1 MNNLSNWMVSLAL
14 LALAGC
20 VVPPSTTIK
29 TPLTARPAERD
40 ALAPHNG
47 AIFQVGRNEHP
58 LFEDRHPRNVGDI
71 LTINIVETVSA
82 TQSASNSAANT
93 GSINASTPTI
103 TGPSAAGPLG
113 NKLLPFNFSDT
124 SSGSL
129 SSKSANAGANTFTG
143 TITVTVVE
151 VLPNGNLVVGGEKQ
165 MAINQSNGYIR
176 LSGVVDPAT
185 ITSSTTGYTVQSNQ
199 VSDAHIEYKD
209 ADNVDTSH
217 VMTVLGRAFL
227 SFLPF

>member
-1 MNNLSNWMVSLAL
+1 MKNLSNWIVILAL
-14 LALAGC
+14 LTLAGC
-20 VVPPSTTIK
+20 VVPPSSTIK

-40 ALAPHNG
+40 ALIPHNG
-47 AIFQVGRNEHP
+47 AIFQAGKFERP

-71 LTINIVETVSA
+71 LTINIVETISA
-82 TQSASNSAANT
+82 TQSASNSAANA
-93 GSINASTPTI
+93 GSMNAGTPTI
-103 TGPSAAGPLG
+103 ATNKTLLGPLTV
-113 NKLLPFNFSDT
+113 SSA

-129 SSKSANAGANTFTG
+129 SNKSAYTGANTFTG

-151 VLPNGNLVVGGEKQ
+151 VLPNGNLLVGGEKQ

-185 ITSSTTGYTVQSNQ
+185 ITSTITGYTVQSTQ
-199 VSDAHIEYKD
+199 VADVHIDYKD
-209 ADNVDTSH
+209 ADNLDTSQ
-217 VMTVLGRAFL
+217 VMTMLGRAFL

>member
-1 MNNLSNWMVSLAL
+1 MKNLSNWIVTLTL

-20 VVPPSTTIK
+20 AVPPSTTIK

-47 AIFQVGRNEHP
+47 AIFQAGKNDHP

-71 LTINIVETVSA
+71 LTINIVETISA

-93 GSINASTPTI
+93 GSMNAGTPTI
-103 TGPSAAGPLG
+103 ATNNKTLLGPL
-113 NKLLPFNFSDT
+113 T
-124 SSGSL
+124 VSSSSAGSL
-129 SSKSANAGANTFTG
+129 SNKSAYTGANTFTG

-151 VLPNGNLVVGGEKQ
+151 VLPNGNLLVGGEKQ

-185 ITSSTTGYTVQSNQ
+185 ITSTITGYTVQSTQ
-199 VSDAHIEYKD
+199 VADVHIDYKD
-209 ADNVDTSH
+209 ADNLDTSQ
-217 VMTVLGRAFL
+217 VMTMLGRAFL

>member
-1 MNNLSNWMVSLAL
+1 MKNLSNWIVTLTL

-20 VVPPSTTIK
+20 AVPPSTTIK

-47 AIFQVGRNEHP
+47 AIFQAGKNDHP

-71 LTINIVETVSA
+71 LTINIVETISA
-82 TQSASNSAANT
+82 TQSASNSAANA
-93 GSINASTPTI
+93 GSMNAGTPTI
-103 TGPSAAGPLG
+103 ATNKTLLGPL
-113 NKLLPFNFSDT
+113 T
-124 SSGSL
+124 VSSSSAGSL
-129 SSKSANAGANTFTG
+129 SNKSAYTGANTFTG

-151 VLPNGNLVVGGEKQ
+151 VLPNGNLLVGGEKQ

-185 ITSSTTGYTVQSNQ
+185 ITSTITGYTVQSTQ
-199 VSDAHIEYKD
+199 VADVHIDYKD
-209 ADNVDTSH
+209 ADNLDTSQ
-217 VMTVLGRAFL
+217 VMTMLGRAFL